1 MDARTVQS
9 ASPPATCIGPVDW
22 GLNVISPDRDGPVA
36 GQKNTPA
43 VLARSA
49 PQRKIAL
56 PEQGL
61 AMGAACAGYQ
71 PDNASNI
78 TEDKDNIVMFQD
90 PYFTCC
96 GLSYH
101 LWPVCSGVS
110 GPVPWRHNGVPFLL

>member
-1 MDARTVQS
+1 MLYHLIVMARWQ
-9 ASPPATCIGPVDW
+9 G
-22 GLNVISPDRDGPVA
+22 R
-36 GQKNTPA
+36 KTPLPGWL
-43 VLARSA
+43 VLPRKG
-49 PQRKIAL
+49 KIAL

-90 PYFTCC
+90 PYFTYC